1 MRKSFSLIELVISTV
16 IISIAALSIA
26 FLYQQALSG
35 SLEVRELTVATALA
49 KEKMEEVLLSS
60 FSDVGSVMETAF
72 GAPFSNYSYQ
82 IDACYVQSANLD
94 TCVDPTTTDYKKVE
108 VLVSCDTIPMANLK
122 TLFTN
127 Y

>member
-1 MRKSFSLIELVISTV
+1 MKRGFSLIELVISTV

-49 KEKMEEVLLSS
+49 KEKMEEVLLLD
-60 FSDVGSVMETAF
+60 FGSVADVSDTSF
-72 GAPFSNYSYQ
+72 PAPFSNYSY
-82 IDACYVQSANLD
+82 AVNVCYVQSTNLD
-94 TCVDPTTTDYKKVE
+94 SCVDPTTTDYKKVE
-108 VLVSCDTIPMANLK
+108 VVINCDASPLATLK